1 MWGGVT
7 GDPRLPRTPHPPEGT
22 EPQGWGRASPPSP
35 PATRKGRR
43 ARQTSFQLERLRWE
57 EAGRHPPALPLG
69 LREQGAAWEG
79 KRRPSRELS
88 RETPPRPREAERS
101 PGSRQRTQTRRGKR
115 GPDPRVA
122 PGSPRRET
130 TTARQ
135 DSRAPSPAWRGAG
148 GPDAAP
154 PPWYLRRRLSREA
167 LRWSRLRRSRLR
179 LRRLRSRLRE
189 RLWLRL
195 RCRFSLSRSAGTGP

>member
-1 MWGGVT
+1 VWGGVT

-43 ARQTSFQLERLRWE
+43 AGQTTFQLERLRWRGRAPPTRPSTRGRE
-57 EAGRHPPALPLG
+57 NRGQLGKGRGVRAESCPERRRPAPGRQSAAREADREPRPDGERGTLTPDSPPEAPVERIKRSDSTAEPPA
-69 LREQGAAWEG
+69 
-79 KRRPSRELS
+79 
-88 RETPPRPREAERS
+88 PRGE
-101 PGSRQRTQTRRGKR
+101 
-115 GPDPRVA
+115 
-122 PGSPRRET
+122 
-130 TTARQ
+130 
-135 DSRAPSPAWRGAG
+135 